1 MNKRTAF
8 QYKILAIMLVIMV
21 LVSITGIYAYKRF
34 SQIVTSIS
42 KEARVDMRLITAKAL
57 MNDVA
62 EAENSVK
69 SYSLIRDTLYLGKFY
84 NAAER
89 SNDKLSRLHKYSA
102 DKKILSHEVDTLES
116 LIAEKFNILNELL
129 VIQDKY
135 RVQTALD
142 KVIKNIE
149 KKDTTSNGKL
159 LEETT
164 KTELKPNIIQK
175 IFGRKNK
182 TEVVDKTE
190 KQYSIEDINKE
201 IDSIKK
207 EEKNI
212 ETVLKNQELKL
223 LVQDKEVSKRIK
235 NLLNAI
241 EAKELLSIAIH
252 TEEAEKAM
260 KETNT
265 QIAIFCVLTALL
277 LVIMAYIIINYVQ
290 NSARYRKI
298 LKRAK
303 AKAEDLAVTKERFLA
318 NMSHEIRTP
327 MNAIAGFT
335 EQIDKGP
342 LTPEQKEQLTMVR
355 KSIDHLLYLI
365 NDVLDFTKLQSGKLK
380 LEAIGFRP
388 NEFVKDVIT
397 FVQPLAREKQIEIKC
412 DIKTDDKLI
421 LLGDPFRLRQ
431 ILLNLISN
439 SIKFTE
445 KGTISVQLS
454 QTMKSSHFT
463 NIRLEITDSGIGM
476 NKDQLKKV
484 FREFEQ
490 AEVSTS
496 RNYGGTG
503 LGLSIVSMLVK
514 LHEGKIDIISS
525 PNKGTTVSVE
535 ISYPLGT
542 EAEIELYEKVEKES
556 GSNLSLPEGL
566 KILIVDDE
574 EYNRKLLSAILKKY
588 PVSYTEAVNGVEAIM
603 EVKRNN
609 YDLILMDARMPKMD
623 GIEATK
629 RIRKINGV
637 SKNSIPIIAL
647 TAAVTEDNKKEYKFA
662 GMNGCLAKPFKEK
675 ELLEEIKK
683 VVELNNHT
691 KTNENSNKPEE
702 EEAKS
707 LDLSSLKELS
717 NGDEAF
723 YTDMLQTFLQTTTT
737 GISEMEK
744 LLKEK
749 NYAMIAEHAHKIS
762 SPCKHLGANL
772 LYNLLKE
779 IEENCR
785 NNTNLDDVS
794 DLIEKVATEYKTIKE
809 LINKEL
815 TKN

>member
-42 KEARVDMRLITAKAL
+42 KEARVDMRLITSKSL

-69 SYSLIRDTLYLGKFY
+69 SYSLIRDTLYLNKFY
-84 NAAER
+84 KAAER
-89 SNDKLSRLHKYSA
+89 SNEKLSRLHQYSA
-102 DKKILSHEVDTLES
+102 DKKILSHEVDTLEV

-142 KVIKNIE
+142 KVVINIE
-149 KKDTTSNGKL
+149 KKDSIK
-159 LEETT
+159 EESF

-175 IFGRKNK
+175 IFGKKNK
-182 TEVVDKTE
+182 ADTANKSE

-212 ETVLKNQELKL
+212 ETVLKNQELTL

-298 LKRAK
+298 LKQAK

-380 LEAIGFRP
+380 LESIGFRP
-388 NEFVKDVIT
+388 NEFVRDVIT
-397 FVQPLAREKQIEIKC
+397 FVQPLAKEKKIEIKC
-412 DIKTDDKLI
+412 DIKTDDELI

-445 KGTISVQLS
+445 NGSISVQLS
-454 QTMKSSHFT
+454 QVMKSSHFT
-463 NIRLEITDSGIGM
+463 NVRLEITDSGIGM
-476 NKDQLKKV
+476 SKNQLKKV

-525 PNKGTTVSVE
+525 PNKGTTVSIE

-542 EAEIELYEKVEKES
+542 EAEIELYEKVEKECET
-556 GSNLSLPEGL
+556 NLSLPEGL

-574 EYNRKLLSAILKKY
+574 EYNRKLLSTILKKHQ
-588 PVSYTEAVNGVEAIM
+588 VDFTEAINGVEAIM

-629 RIRKINGV
+629 RIRNLNDN
-637 SKNSIPIIAL
+637 SKNNVPIIAL
-647 TAAVTEDNKKEYKFA
+647 TAAVTEDNKKEYQFA

-675 ELLEEIKK
+675 ELLLEIQK
-683 VVELNNHT
+683 VVDDKDKADSSEVSETPKKDVKN
-691 KTNENSNKPEE
+691 
-702 EEAKS
+702 
-707 LDLSSLKELS
+707 LDLSALKELS
-717 NGDEAF
+717 NGDEKF
-723 YTDMLQTFLQTTTT
+723 YTDMLKTFLDTTSM
-737 GISEMEK
+737 GVKEMEK

-749 NYAMIAEHAHKIS
+749 NYTMIAEHAHKIS
-762 SPCKHLGANL
+762 APCKHLGTDF
-772 LYNLLKE
+772 LYEHLKILE
-779 IEENCR
+779 DNCR
-785 NNTNLDDVS
+785 NNESLDKVD
-794 DLIEKVATEYKTIKE
+794 DLIKEIKNE
-809 LINKEL
+809 FKIISKLIKKEL

>member
-42 KEARVDMRLITAKAL
+42 KEARVDMRLITSKSL

-69 SYSLIRDTLYLGKFY
+69 SYSLIRDTLYLNKFY
-84 NAAER
+84 KAAER
-89 SNDKLSRLHKYSA
+89 SNEKLSSLHQYSA
-102 DKKILSHEVDTLES
+102 DKKILSHEVDTLEV

-142 KVIKNIE
+142 KVVINIE
-149 KKDTTSNGKL
+149 KKDSIK
-159 LEETT
+159 EESF

-175 IFGRKNK
+175 IFGKKNK
-182 TEVVDKTE
+182 ADTANKSE

-212 ETVLKNQELKL
+212 ETVLKNQELTL

-298 LKRAK
+298 LKQAK

-380 LEAIGFRP
+380 LESIGFRP
-388 NEFVKDVIT
+388 NEFVRDVIT
-397 FVQPLAREKQIEIKC
+397 FVQPLAKEKKIEIKC
-412 DIKTDDKLI
+412 DIKTDDELI

-445 KGTISVQLS
+445 NGSISVQLS
-454 QTMKSSHFT
+454 QVMKSSHFT
-463 NIRLEITDSGIGM
+463 NVRLEITDSGIGM
-476 NKDQLKKV
+476 SKNQLKKV

-525 PNKGTTVSVE
+525 PNKGTTVSIE

-542 EAEIELYEKVEKES
+542 EAEIELYEKVEKECET
-556 GSNLSLPEGL
+556 NLSLPEGL

-574 EYNRKLLSAILKKY
+574 EYNRKLLSTILKKHQ
-588 PVSYTEAVNGVEAIM
+588 VDFTEAINGVEAIM

-629 RIRKINGV
+629 RIRNLNDN
-637 SKNSIPIIAL
+637 SKNNVPIIAL
-647 TAAVTEDNKKEYKFA
+647 TAAVTEDNKKEYQFA

-675 ELLEEIKK
+675 ELLLEIQK
-683 VVELNNHT
+683 VVDDKDKADSSEVSETPKKDVKN
-691 KTNENSNKPEE
+691 
-702 EEAKS
+702 
-707 LDLSSLKELS
+707 LDLSALKELS
-717 NGDEAF
+717 NGDEKF
-723 YTDMLQTFLQTTTT
+723 YTDMLKTFLDTTSM
-737 GISEMEK
+737 GVKEMEK

-749 NYAMIAEHAHKIS
+749 NYTMIAEHAHKIS
-762 SPCKHLGANL
+762 APCKHLGTDF
-772 LYNLLKE
+772 LYEHLKILE
-779 IEENCR
+779 DNCR
-785 NNTNLDDVS
+785 NNESLDKVD
-794 DLIEKVATEYKTIKE
+794 DLIKEIKTEFKIISKLIK
-809 LINKEL
+809 KEL

>member
-69 SYSLIRDTLYLGKFY
+69 SYSLIRDTLYLNKFY
-84 NAAER
+84 KAAER
-89 SNDKLSRLHKYSA
+89 SNEKLSRLHQYSV
-102 DKKILSHEVDTLES
+102 DKKILSHEVDTLEV

-142 KVIKNIE
+142 KVIINIE
-149 KKDTTSNGKL
+149 KKDSVK
-159 LEETT
+159 EESF

-175 IFGRKNK
+175 IFGKKNK
-182 TEVVDKTE
+182 ADTANKSG

-212 ETVLKNQELKL
+212 ETVLKNQELTL
-223 LVQDKEVSKRIK
+223 LVQDKEISKRIK

-298 LKRAK
+298 LKQAK

-342 LTPEQKEQLTMVR
+342 LTSEQKEQLTMVR

-388 NEFVKDVIT
+388 NEFVRDVIT

-412 DIKTDDKLI
+412 DIKTDDELI

-445 KGTISVQLS
+445 SGSISVQLS
-454 QTMKSSHFT
+454 QVMKSSHFT
-463 NIRLEITDSGIGM
+463 NIRLEVTDSGIGM
-476 NKDQLKKV
+476 KKEQLKKV

-525 PNKGTTVSVE
+525 PNKGTTVSAE

-556 GSNLSLPEGL
+556 DSNLTLPDGL

-574 EYNRKLLSAILKKY
+574 EYNRKLLSTILKKY

-629 RIRKINGV
+629 RIRNLNGN

-683 VVELNNHT
+683 VVELNKHT
-691 KTNENSNKPEE
+691 STNENSSNPEE
-702 EEAKS
+702 EVKS

-717 NGDEAF
+717 NGDKAF
-723 YTDMLQTFLQTTTT
+723 YADMLQTFLQTTTT
-737 GISEMEK
+737 GVSEMEK

-749 NYAMIAEHAHKIS
+749 NYGMIAEHAHKIS
-762 SPCKHLGANL
+762 SPCKHLGADL

-785 NNTNLDDVS
+785 NNTNLDDVN
-794 DLIEKVATEYKTIKE
+794 DLIEKVITEYKTIKE
-809 LINKEL
+809 LIKKEL

>member
-69 SYSLIRDTLYLGKFY
+69 SYSLIRDTLYLNKFY
-84 NAAER
+84 KAAER
-89 SNDKLSRLHKYSA
+89 SNEKLSRLHNYSA
-102 DKKILSHEVDTLES
+102 DKKILSHEVDTLEV

-142 KVIKNIE
+142 KVVINIE
-149 KKDTTSNGKL
+149 KKDSIK
-159 LEETT
+159 EESF
-164 KTELKPNIIQK
+164 KIELKPNIIQK
-175 IFGRKNK
+175 IFGKKNK
-182 TEVVDKTE
+182 HDTSIKTE

-212 ETVLKNQELKL
+212 ETVLKNQELTL

-342 LTPEQKEQLTMVR
+342 LTSEQKEQLTMVR

-380 LEAIGFRP
+380 LESIGFRP

-397 FVQPLAREKQIEIKC
+397 FVQPLAKEKQIEIKC
-412 DIKTDDKLI
+412 DIKTDDELI

-445 KGTISVQLS
+445 KGSISVQLS
-454 QTMKSSHFT
+454 QVMKSSHFT

-542 EAEIELYEKVEKES
+542 EAEIELYEKVEKECET
-556 GSNLSLPEGL
+556 NLSLPEGL

-574 EYNRKLLSAILKKY
+574 EYNRKLLSTILKKY
-588 PVSYTEAVNGVEAIM
+588 PVSYTEAINGVEAIM

-629 RIRKINGV
+629 RIRQM
-637 SKNSIPIIAL
+637 NSEIKSNVPIIAL

-675 ELLEEIKK
+675 ELLQEINNLI
-683 VVELNNHT
+683 ELNNNIDST
-691 KTNENSNKPEE
+691 EVAIDSEK
-702 EEAKS
+702 EANS
-707 LDLSSLKELS
+707 LDLTALKELS
-717 NGDEAF
+717 NGDKAF

-737 GISEMEK
+737 GIREMEK

-749 NYAMIAEHAHKIS
+749 NYAMVAEHAHKIS
-762 SPCKHLGANL
+762 APCKHLGADF
-772 LYNLLKE
+772 LYEHLKT
-779 IEENCR
+779 IEDNCR
-785 NNTNLDDVS
+785 NNKSLDEVDALITNVKS
-794 DLIEKVATEYKTIKE
+794 EFKTINE

-815 TKN
+815 SKN